1 MAKGANVAL
10 TREVPGLK
18 GVVVGVDW
26 DAGAERFLH
35 DSLTLLTVLCGSDRK
50 ALSQHH
56 VVHFNQMVSA
66 DLSTGQVEQAMGGDD
81 EQVEVDLARPLD
93 ALRRGLDVGVPNLI
107 LRSDRS
113 VREASDPEL
122 IQRGDAVLDVA
133 QIARWAG
140 CVGNRTTV
148 VPIADAKHDVFL
160 SVPEA
165 RRTAYREL
173 DRWLDWHSEEGETHG

>member
-26 DAGAERFLH
+26 DAGAARFLH

-50 ALSQHH
+50 ALSQNH

-81 EQVEVDLARPLD
+81 EQVEVDLA
-93 ALRRGLDVGVPNLI
+93 GVPDEVQRIVFVLYVNEGGGGRRTLGQ
-107 LRSDRS
+107 LKRLV
-113 VREASDPEL
+113 VR
-122 IQRGDAVLDVA
+122 VLDLDS
-133 QIARWAG
+133 
-140 CVGNRTTV
+140 GNSLVSTDDL
-148 VPIADAKHDVFL
+148 VPGL
-160 SVPEA
+160 G
-165 RRTAYREL
+165 
-173 DRWLDWHSEEGETHG
+173 GETALSLIELYRHSGEWKLRVLGAGYSDGLKGVARDFGVSL

>member
-18 GVVVGVDW
+18 GIVVGVDW

-81 EQVEVDLARPLD
+81 EQVEVDLA
-93 ALRRGLDVGVPNLI
+93 GVPDEVARIVFVLYVNEGGGGRRTLGQ
-107 LRSDRS
+107 LKRLV
-113 VREASDPEL
+113 VR
-122 IQRGDAVLDVA
+122 VLDLDS
-133 QIARWAG
+133 
-140 CVGNRTTV
+140 GNSLVSTDDL
-148 VPIADAKHDVFL
+148 VPGL
-160 SVPEA
+160 G
-165 RRTAYREL
+165 
-173 DRWLDWHSEEGETHG
+173 GETALSLIELYRHSGEWKLRVLGAGYSDGLKGVARDFGVSL

>member
-50 ALSQHH
+50 AISQRH

-81 EQVEVDLARPLD
+81 EQVHAINLAKGEVH
-93 ALRRGLDVGVPNLI
+93 ALGGAG
-107 LRSDRS
+107 RS
-113 VREASDPEL
+113 AP
-122 IQRGDAVLDVA
+122 
-133 QIARWAG
+133 
-140 CVGNRTTV
+140 
-148 VPIADAKHDVFL
+148 P
-160 SVPEA
+160 
-165 RRTAYREL
+165 
-173 DRWLDWHSEEGETHG
+173 

>member
-50 ALSQHH
+50 AISQHH

-81 EQVEVDLARPLD
+81 EQVEVDLA
-93 ALRRGLDVGVPNLI
+93 GVP
-107 LRSDRS
+107 D
-113 VREASDPEL
+113 E
-122 IQRGDAVLDVA
+122 IQRIVFVLYVNEGGGGRRTLGQLKRLVVRVLDLDS
-133 QIARWAG
+133 
-140 CVGNRTTV
+140 GNSLVSTDDL
-148 VPIADAKHDVFL
+148 VPGL
-160 SVPEA
+160 G
-165 RRTAYREL
+165 
-173 DRWLDWHSEEGETHG
+173 GETALSLIELYRHSGEWKLRVLGAGYSDGLKGVARDFGVSL

>member
-50 ALSQHH
+50 ALSQNH

-81 EQVEVDLARPLD
+81 EQVEVDLA
-93 ALRRGLDVGVPNLI
+93 GVPDDVQRIVFVLYVNEGGGGRRTLGQ
-107 LRSDRS
+107 LKRLV
-113 VREASDPEL
+113 VR
-122 IQRGDAVLDVA
+122 VLDLDS
-133 QIARWAG
+133 
-140 CVGNRTTV
+140 GNSLVSTDDL
-148 VPIADAKHDVFL
+148 VPGL
-160 SVPEA
+160 G
-165 RRTAYREL
+165 
-173 DRWLDWHSEEGETHG
+173 GETALSLIELYRHSGEWKLRVLGAGYSDGLKGVARDFGVSL

>member
-81 EQVEVDLARPLD
+81 EQVEVDLA
-93 ALRRGLDVGVPNLI
+93 GVPDDVQRIVFVLYVNEGGGGRRTLGQ
-107 LRSDRS
+107 LKRLV
-113 VREASDPEL
+113 VR
-122 IQRGDAVLDVA
+122 VLDLDS
-133 QIARWAG
+133 
-140 CVGNRTTV
+140 GNSLVSTDDL
-148 VPIADAKHDVFL
+148 VPGL
-160 SVPEA
+160 G
-165 RRTAYREL
+165 
-173 DRWLDWHSEEGETHG
+173 GETALSLIELYRHSGEWKLRVLGAGYSDGLKGVARDFGVSL